1 MAIEDF
7 TTYTEVDEGAD
18 ISVAA
23 AKINYTELPRNV
35 TSYVY
40 KDKGAGYFSG
50 DFEHKFSFKITAVNT
65 GTAVPTTSVWLL
77 SNDLNDTCHL
87 GSTSKSFVHFYVR
100 WNSGGDDYFLLR
112 VMEDGVNVGSDPY
125 YGWSLNVE
133 YFIRI
138 TRDDDG
144 GATNKGRYTAYI
156 ATTNYDDD
164 GGDLV
169 DTLIADSSAQQN
181 DFRYIHGLNSYD
193 DGVTNWMTGYVQN
206 LDLLPTIDLIADI
219 DIGLSCSGDLSCQ
232 KTVIGSTPITIS
244 SSAVSSIEREID
256 GQINV
261 AISATGVLNRI
272 TKLQGQADIDLGA
285 NASLSIERNLIGE
298 SIVAISTN
306 GTMKASVPLVGM
318 SVIGLV
324 ISGSLLVAKNIV
336 GVVSIATESVGNL
349 EIERKLTGQIDIS
362 VTNVGDLVAG
372 QIQPLVGMSVIG
384 IDCLGDLIRQR
395 GVLTI
400 TQIQIETLGEISR
413 DRSLTGASP
422 VDIIVSGVMNST
434 RLLTGS
440 IDILTSVIGR
450 MVVYQVLHGSIMIE
464 IETNGALILLARPK
478 PGWLVGVNTGSLN
491 SVVMRL

>member
-7 TTYTEVDEGAD
+7 TTYTEVDEAAD
-18 ISVAA
+18 ITVAA
-23 AKINYTELPRNV
+23 AKIDFSTITQTV
-35 TSYVY
+35 SSYVY
-40 KDKGAGYFSG
+40 KDMGVGHFSG
-50 DFEHKFSFKITAVNT
+50 DFEHRFTFKITADV
-65 GTAVPTTSVWLL
+65 
-77 SNDLNDTCHL
+77 
-87 GSTSKSFVHFYVR
+87 GSYPYVELYMLANAINNAYALEVADASFVKIEVVGGTYDRLYLYIYENGVSVDSDNYVG
-100 WNSGGDDYFLLR
+100 NLKGT
-112 VMEDGVNVGSDPY
+112 
-125 YGWSLNVE
+125 E
-133 YFIRI
+133 YFARI

-144 GATNKGRYTAYI
+144 GPTNKGRYTFVL
-156 ATTNYDDD
+156 ATGNYDDE
-164 GGDLV
+164 GGSIV
-169 DTLIADSSAQQN
+169 DTLIADSTAQQN
-181 DFRYIHGLNSYD
+181 DFRYIYGLSSYKNNA
-193 DGVTNWMTGYVQN
+193 GGTSTTGYVQN
-206 LDLLPTIDLIADI
+206 LDLLPPIDLIAEI
-219 DIGLSCSGDLSCQ
+219 DIGLSCSGSLSCQ

-261 AISATGVLNRI
+261 AIFATGVLNRI

-306 GTMKASVPLVGM
+306 GAMKADVPLVGM

-324 ISGSLLVAKNIV
+324 ISGSLSVAKNIV
-336 GVVSIATESVGNL
+336 GVVSFATESVGNL
-349 EIERKLTGQIDIS
+349 EIERKLTGQTNITIS
-362 VTNVGDLVAG
+362 SIGDLVAG

-450 MVVYQVLHGSIMIE
+450 MVVYQVLHGSTMIE